1 MSMTDVEMT
10 DEEMEA
16 AIAKGLREVKRLAAG
31 GAMTQS
37 AWTPPSASQ
46 PKQAAEKPPAIATP
60 PANQELVG
68 YAKQVEHE
76 LLALGTGH
84 ADEALL
90 AKLAA
95 GEVTTA
101 LQIQDLQDRLARRMM
116 VLIDNP
122 KSMLAISHVLR
133 DVNVV
138 LSAMTKR
145 VSGTLTTASTLRA
158 QRRFNETYR
167 REG

>member
-1 MSMTDVEMT
+1 M
-10 DEEMEA
+10 
-16 AIAKGLREVKRLAAG
+16 
-31 GAMTQS
+31 
-37 AWTPPSASQ
+37 P
-46 PKQAAEKPPAIATP
+46 TP
-60 PANQELVG
+60 PADQKLST
-68 YAKQVEHE
+68 YAKQVERE
-76 LLALGTGH
+76 LLAMGTGH

-90 AKLAA
+90 AKLAS
-95 GEVTTA
+95 GEVSTA
-101 LQIQDLQDRLARRMM
+101 LALQDLQDRLARRMM